1 MQTTGTLVLLGG
13 EGMRTAKQNASL
25 SGHLASQSR
34 GEQGIEDDMLRLQL
48 TLQLK

>member
-1 MQTTGTLVLLGG
+1 MQTTGALVLLGG
-13 EGMRTAKQNASL
+13 EGMRTAKQSASL

>member
-1 MQTTGTLVLLGG
+1 MLLGR

-25 SGHLASQSR
+25 SGHLASQSC